1 MSEIKQEILMKKYF
15 LLLLSVL
22 FCSACSSDT
31 DDNQENVIDG
41 TYKYHEGGI
50 AVSVFI
56 SKGQC
61 CGMTIYNDN
70 KVCFQGGS
78 SFIAGG
84 DFNTIGTYPNFSY
97 YYDKKANNDEEWM
110 LKAEFSG
117 KEFKGTPQGKLFQ
130 WHNSK
135 ELVVFPS
142 MMNFKLSN
150 EVLDKNGDGILDSS
164 QGI

>member
-1 MSEIKQEILMKKYF
+1 MKKYF

-61 CGMTIYNDN
+61 CGMTIYNDWGMEIN
-70 KVCFQGGS
+70 SYLCKIIKV
-78 SFIAGG
+78 
-84 DFNTIGTYPNFSY
+84 
-97 YYDKKANNDEEWM
+97 KK
-110 LKAEFSG
+110 
-117 KEFKGTPQGKLFQ
+117 
-130 WHNSK
+130 
-135 ELVVFPS
+135 
-142 MMNFKLSN
+142 
-150 EVLDKNGDGILDSS
+150 
-164 QGI
+164 